1 MGTKKRPVPA
11 RLPEKLLKIRR
22 LLDLTQEQLAERVSH
37 LPSAPQP
44 GHISRFEQ
52 GLREP
57 NLVYLLEISRLSGV
71 PLETILD
78 DQLDVPDRL
87 RRRQ

>member
-57 NLVYLLEISRLSGV
+57 NLVYLLEVSRLSGV
-71 PLETILD
+71 SLEVLLD
-78 DQLDVPDRL
+78 DDLDVPDRL
-87 RRRQ
+87 KKR

>member
-11 RLPEKLLKIRR
+11 RLPEKLLKIRK
-22 LLDLTQEQLAERVSH
+22 LLDLTQEQLAERMSH

-57 NLVYLLEISRLSGV
+57 NLLYLLEISRLSGV
-71 PLETILD
+71 PLEVLLD
-78 DQLDVPDRL
+78 DRLDVPEKL
-87 RRRQ
+87 KRR